1 MNDLAILG
9 ALGGFLFI
17 IIAVAVLLALVA
29 FVQYVIKAVSF
40 FMIGQKAGVPL
51 SWLAFIP
58 VAQDYVPMVL
68 PQRKYELLFIKPKKR
83 IMAFWILLIAQIAT
97 SIVSSIQGG
106 INQFSNEITMNINPD
121 EILPGREVF
130 LDAIAI
136 VAVILWIF
144 VALVYCILALSVAL
158 IKMRMNLDLFRTYGM
173 DGGATAIAVIGIFVP
188 IVPLVAYPF
197 LIGREPEYGYGNYA
211 QEFQEVPY
219 GTDSKEEH
227 FDYN

>member
-1 MNDLAILG
+1 MNDLAILVLG
-9 ALGGFLFI
+9 VLGGFLFI
-17 IIAVAVLLALVA
+17 IIAVAVLVA

-106 INQFSNEITMNINPD
+106 INQFSNGITMNINPD

-130 LDAIAI
+130 LDVIAI
-136 VAVILWIF
+136 VALILWIF

>member
-1 MNDLAILG
+1 MNDLAAIAILG
-9 ALGGFLFI
+9 VLGGFLFI
-17 IIAVAVLLALVA
+17 IIAVAVLVA

-97 SIVSSIQGG
+97 SIASSIQGG

-130 LDAIAI
+130 GMLLR
-136 VAVILWIF
+136 LW
-144 VALVYCILALSVAL
+144 
-158 IKMRMNLDLFRTYGM
+158 
-173 DGGATAIAVIGIFVP
+173 
-188 IVPLVAYPF
+188 
-197 LIGREPEYGYGNYA
+197 
-211 QEFQEVPY
+211 Q
-219 GTDSKEEH
+219 
-227 FDYN
+227 